1 MARFYRLVQARWAHD
16 AMSGEGARI
25 AGGRW
30 NPPGLPAVYLAGSR
44 SLAALEI
51 VVHAPRE
58 VLSLE
63 WRIFE
68 VGVPDEMIETA
79 RRLPKDWQ
87 GLPSS
92 PAARRFGEA
101 WLRESR
107 SLALRV
113 PSAIVSQESILL
125 LNPRHRGVAEIRV
138 SKPEDFRFDPRI

>member
-16 AMSGEGARI
+16 SMSGEGARI

-30 NPPGLPAVYLAGSR
+30 NPPGLPVVYLAGSR

-68 VGVPDEMIETA
+68 VEVPDDMIEMA

-87 GLPSS
+87 SLPSS
-92 PAARRFGEA
+92 PTARRFGEA
-101 WLRESR
+101 WLREAR
-107 SLALRV
+107 SLALKV
-113 PSAIVSQESILL
+113 PSAIVPEESVIL
-125 LNPRHRGVAEIRV
+125 LNPRHPRVDRVRV
-138 SKPEDFRFDPRI
+138 SKPEGFRFDPRI